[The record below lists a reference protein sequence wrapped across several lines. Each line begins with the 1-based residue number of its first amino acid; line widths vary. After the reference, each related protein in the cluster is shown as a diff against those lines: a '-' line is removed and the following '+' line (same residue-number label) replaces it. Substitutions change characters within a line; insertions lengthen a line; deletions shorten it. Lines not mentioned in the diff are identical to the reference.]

1 VKNNDDPNDMTFLL
15 FRIQLTVGHMMVG
28 ETGWRMKKDLKGELN
43 SLAIECKRMNE
54 LNDEEELEALTI
66 AIKEVYFQDYKTAYN
81 NDTTSSNT
89 EIIDQSHSHY
99 YHLI

>member
-1 VKNNDDPNDMTFLL
+1 MTFLL
-15 FRIQLTVGHMMVG
+15 LNPINGRAHDG
-28 ETGWRMKKDLKGELN
+28 ERGRMENEKSYLKSELN

-54 LNDEEELEALTI
+54 LNDEEELEALAN
-66 AIKEVYFQDYKTAYN
+66 AIKEVYFQDYKTTYN

-89 EIIDQSHSHY
+89 EIIDQSHF